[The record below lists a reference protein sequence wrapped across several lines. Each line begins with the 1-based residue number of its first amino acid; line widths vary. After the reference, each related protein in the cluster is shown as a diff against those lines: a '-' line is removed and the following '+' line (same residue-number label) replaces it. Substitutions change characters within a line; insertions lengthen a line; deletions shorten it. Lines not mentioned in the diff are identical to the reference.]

1 MEKKWRKINEG
12 IYTFFVGNEKKGSL
26 CLNIAGGKAT
36 ATVGSKQFT
45 IRRTGFWQSS
55 LEISDQNER
64 RVARAYPEKWYGN
77 SMVFEYEGRTY
88 QLSIKNNPLAE
99 WSILE
104 GNQAVLSYGLAVNQG
119 KTVVNIRSRSG
130 NLDYLPD
137 FLLWYLF
144 EPIATENTTD
154 PDFFLMLAV

>member
-12 IYTFFVGNEKKGSL
+12 IYTFFVGNEKEGSL
-26 CLNIAGGKAT
+26 SMNTAGGKAT
-36 ATVGSKQFT
+36 AIVGSKQFT

-55 LEISDQNER
+55 LEIFDQDER
-64 RVARAYPEKWYGN
+64 QVARAYPETWYGN

-88 QLSIKNNPLAE
+88 QLKIKSNPLAE
-99 WSILE
+99 WSILAE
-104 GNQAVLSYGLAVNQG
+104 KQAVLSYGLTVDQG
-119 KTVVNIRSRSG
+119 KTVVAIHSQAG

-144 EPIATENTTD
+144 EPIAAENTAD
-154 PDFFLMLAV
+154 PDFFLTLAV

>member
-1 MEKKWRKINEG
+1 MEKKWHKINEG

-26 CLNIAGGKAT
+26 SMNTAGGKAT

-45 IRRTGFWQSS
+45 IKRTGFWQSS
-55 LEISDQNER
+55 LEISDGDER
-64 RVARAYPEKWYGN
+64 RVARAYPETWYGN

-88 QLSIKNNPLAE
+88 QLKIKNNPLAE
-99 WSILE
+99 WSILA
-104 GNQAVLSYGLAVNQG
+104 GKQAVLSYGLAVDQG
-119 KTVVNIRSRSG
+119 KTVVTIRSQPENS
-130 NLDYLPD
+130 DYLPD

-154 PDFFLMLAV
+154 PDFF